1 MFYSV
6 AVHLVKFVFVFIFF
20 LAGFAF
26 SFHIIFQV
34 PISFLYRIISSTLTY
49 ERTVKEDKAAF
60 SSPWESLLRTVSM
73 LLGDLDYDGYMAGDK
88 PTPLVGTAHLVYFIF
103 LILVSLIL
111 MNLLIGLAVDDIT
124 GLQAEGQ
131 WRRLRHQANFIVY
144 LENVA
149 STSISSCFFIIN
161 RFSNRFNRFTTE
173 TG

>member
-1 MFYSV
+1 MG
-6 AVHLVKFVFVFIFF
+6 HLVKFVFVFIFF

-26 SFHIIFQV
+26 SFHIIFQ
-34 PISFLYRIISSTLTY
+34 
-49 ERTVKEDKAAF
+49 EDKAAF

-149 STSISSCFFIIN
+149 SN
-161 RFSNRFNRFTTE
+161 RFLRWILPEKVAKLLIDKNGELLLDADQIDVDVEEVEDDEETT
-173 TG
+173 